1 MAAGETE
8 TASAVR
14 AFDGPADRKVIRL
27 LGRTCNDDGRETRI
41 IIPETNPIIVFL
53 LGRERFHATQNRV
66 VRRAQLRLGL
76 PGLNRGI
83 PVVRRGAG
91 LVIEIPAYPFRNL
104 VV

>member
-53 LGRERFHATQNRV
+53 LRRERFHSTQNGMPRCS
-66 VRRAQLRLGL
+66 QL
-76 PGLNRGI
+76 
-83 PVVRRGAG
+83 
-91 LVIEIPAYPFRNL
+91 
-104 VV
+104 